1 LPKVIAKIKKVK
13 FSLLCRN
20 VKQKRNVRIKKEFN
34 EFERVWFIIPFVYE
48 INKVY
53 FIYKEQCLYDFKEV
67 FESVEIH
74 TYICNFTT
82 LFIILFRQQRKKL
95 NIKKC

>member
-1 LPKVIAKIKKVK
+1 MH
-13 FSLLCRN
+13 
-20 VKQKRNVRIKKEFN
+20 
-34 EFERVWFIIPFVYE
+34 
-48 INKVY
+48 
-53 FIYKEQCLYDFKEV
+53 IYKEQCLYDFKEV